1 MLIVGAGKAGKVTT
15 TSSVR
20 RARGSGSAFRL
31 EDSAAVAESIKTAA
45 TQVTQSLDALLMVQE
60 ADPRERRRRAVA
72 KSREALDLLDEV
84 KLALLAGDSPGEA
97 LARLEQ
103 AADGMRERTGE
114 PGLDA
119 VVEAIDLRV
128 AVELAKRGRIVRR

>member
-1 MLIVGAGKAGKVTT
+1 MIVGPGKTGRVTT

-20 RARGSGSAFRL
+20 RARGSGAIFSL
-31 EDSAAVAESIKTAA
+31 EDSAAVSESIKTAA
-45 TQVTQSLDALLMVQE
+45 VAVTQSLDGLLMVQE

-72 KSREALDLLDEV
+72 RSRQALDLLEEV
-84 KLALLAGDSPGEA
+84 KLALIAGDSPGTA

-103 AADGMRERTGE
+103 AAAGLREPTGE

-119 VVEAIDLRV
+119 VIEAIDLRV
-128 AVELAKRGRIVRR
+128 AVELAKRGRTVKR